1 MLYVL
6 SSYKLYYRGILIF
19 QTSYIYCN
27 YLDPKWL
34 NTIIEPV
41 SFSYLPITSVSA
53 GMKIH
58 ETD

>member
-19 QTSYIYCN
+19 SNLLIN
-27 YLDPKWL
+27 LDPKWL

>member
-6 SSYKLYYRGILIF
+6 YKLLQAPLQRHSDFFKPL
-19 QTSYIYCN
+19 N

-34 NTIIEPV
+34 NTIIKPV
-41 SFSYLPITSVSA
+41 SFFELPITSVSP
-53 GMKIH
+53 GMKIP